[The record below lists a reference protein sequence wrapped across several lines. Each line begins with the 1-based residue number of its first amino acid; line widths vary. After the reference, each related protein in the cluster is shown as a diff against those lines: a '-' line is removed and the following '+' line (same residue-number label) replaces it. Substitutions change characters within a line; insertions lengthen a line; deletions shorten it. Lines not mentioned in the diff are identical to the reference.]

1 MKDASQL
8 YRYSILRS
16 AEGGV
21 PDAIVLTLCCRPKS
35 KELHGPVPPTQRK
48 ASDRQCFFV
57 FFFDSGQCGDEC
69 RLSVIFVVSSFVT
82 QYPLPRLVYPTVDRR
97 STCGTP
103 LLVVVFV
110 CFGWPPGEEDARDDL
125 SLCLSLFG
133 WEICSPA
140 ETHISRIAFVYLFS
154 FFLSFLPRKSQW

>member
-1 MKDASQL
+1 MDPFHQPKGKQ
-8 YRYSILRS
+8 
-16 AEGGV
+16 V
-21 PDAIVLTLCCRPKS
+21 IVN
-35 KELHGPVPPTQRK
+35 V
-48 ASDRQCFFV
+48 FFV

-125 SLCLSLFG
+125 SLCLSLWVG
-133 WEICSPA
+133 NM
-140 ETHISRIAFVYLFS
+140 
-154 FFLSFLPRKSQW
+154 